1 MTALYNV
8 KDEESE
14 QRIITFTLCRK
25 DVVLLGLGEEYSQC
39 EDVIYRMS
47 EGDEH
52 DYDDS
57 LSNSAGPIF
66 IATGVV
72 GILKEGFETKRWIR
86 QVDVVPTM
94 VTLLGT
100 RFPHEY
106 EGVLVY

>member
-1 MTALYNV
+1 
-8 KDEESE
+8 
-14 QRIITFTLCRK
+14 
-25 DVVLLGLGEEYSQC
+25 
-39 EDVIYRMS
+39 MS

-57 LSNSAGPIF
+57 LSTSYWANLYCYWRSWYIE
-66 IATGVV
+66 
-72 GILKEGFETKRWIR
+72 EGFETKRWIR

-94 VTLLGT
+94 ATLLGT

>member
-1 MTALYNV
+1 MTMMIVY
-8 KDEESE
+8 
-14 QRIITFTLCRK
+14 
-25 DVVLLGLGEEYSQC
+25 LLPT
-39 EDVIYRMS
+39 
-47 EGDEH
+47 
-52 DYDDS
+52 
-57 LSNSAGPIF
+57 GPIF

-94 VTLLGT
+94 ATLFGA